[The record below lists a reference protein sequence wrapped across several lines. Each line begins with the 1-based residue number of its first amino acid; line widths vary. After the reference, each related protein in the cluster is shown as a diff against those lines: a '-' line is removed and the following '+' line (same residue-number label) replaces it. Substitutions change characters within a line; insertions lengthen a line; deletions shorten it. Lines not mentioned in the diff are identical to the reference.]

1 MKTISPE
8 RPIEAREAVF
18 TASDGTPLFYR
29 VWRTDSPPRRGILIL
44 HRGHEHSGRLDEVA
58 RALATEGTW
67 CFAYDAR
74 GHGRSPGR
82 RGDALGAA
90 TLVADLDAFARH
102 VCEAHGLAPE
112 SLAVVANS
120 VAAVVA
126 TAWVHDYAPGI
137 RAIALLAPAFSI
149 KLYVPFALPALRAL
163 LRIRPEL
170 FIRSYVRPGL
180 LTRDRE
186 EARRYAADTLITRDI
201 SARVL
206 VELHDLA
213 ERILADAPTL
223 DTPTLVVSAGAD
235 CVVRAGTQCRFF
247 QRLGATR
254 KEWIACRGMRHAL
267 LHERDRERV
276 IADVR
281 RFLDAEFAR
290 ERRDERGLLVA
301 DRAGHTA
308 REWQRLRRPA
318 RGPRAMGFFLQ
329 RGALRTVGR
338 LSAGIRLGWRHGF
351 DSGRSLDYVYENRA
365 RGTGV
370 LGRSLD
376 RAYLHA
382 PGWRGI
388 RRRKEL
394 IEETLREI
402 LRAANGGPVRI
413 VDVAAGCGRYVL
425 DVIEEFPNASAL
437 LCDHAETNVEK
448 GRAEAAARGLERVR
462 FERGDAFDAVHWSRL
477 EPKADVI
484 IVSGLYE
491 LFPENAPVLA
501 SLRGIVA
508 ALKPGGRL
516 IYTGQPWH
524 PQLETIARVLRNREQ
539 RRWVMRR
546 RSQPELDAL
555 VRAVGLVKE
564 RTRIDE
570 QGIFTVSVAAK
581 EDAK

>member
-1 MKTISPE
+1 MKTISQE
-8 RPIEAREAVF
+8 LPIEAREAAF
-18 TASDGTPLFYR
+18 AASDGTPLFYR
-29 VWRTDSPPRRGILIL
+29 IWRTDSPPHRGILLL
-44 HRGHEHSGRLDEVA
+44 HRGHEHSGRLDEAA
-58 RALATEGTW
+58 RALVSEGTW

-82 RGDALGAA
+82 RGDAPDAA

-102 VCEAHGLAPE
+102 VRDAHGLAPD
-112 SLAVVANS
+112 SLAVIANS

-137 RAIALLAPAFSI
+137 RALALLAPAFSI
-149 KLYVPFALPALRAL
+149 KLYVPFALPGLRAL
-163 LRIRPEL
+163 LRIHPGL

-186 EARRYAADTLITRDI
+186 EARKYAADTLVSRDI
-201 SARVL
+201 SARIL

-213 ERILADAPTL
+213 ARIIADAPTL
-223 DTPTLVVSAGAD
+223 GTPTLVLSAEAD
-235 CVVRAGTQCRFF
+235 CVVRAGAQRRFF
-247 QRLGATR
+247 QRLGTSR
-254 KEWIACRGMRHAL
+254 KEWITCPGMRHAL
-267 LHERDRERV
+267 LHERGRERV
-276 IADVR
+276 VADVR

-290 ERRDERGLLVA
+290 ERSDERRLVEA
-301 DRAGHTA
+301 DRSGHTA

-318 RGPRAMGFFLQ
+318 RGPRAVGFVLQ
-329 RGALRTVGR
+329 RAALRTIGG
-338 LSAGIRLGWRHGF
+338 LSEGIRTGWRHGF

-365 RGTGV
+365 RGTGI
-370 LGRSLD
+370 LGRALD
-376 RAYLHA
+376 RAYLDA

-394 IEETLREI
+394 LEETLREF
-402 LRAANGGPVRI
+402 LRAANGSPVRI

-425 DVIEEFPNASAL
+425 DVIEEFPNVSAL
-437 LCDHAETNVEK
+437 LFDYAETNVEK
-448 GRAEAAARGLERVR
+448 GCAEVAARGLTRAR
-462 FERGDAFDAVHWSRL
+462 FERGDAFETGRWSNL

-491 LFPENAPVLA
+491 LFPDNAPVLA
-501 SLRGIVA
+501 SLRGLA
-508 ALKPGGRL
+508 TALKPGGRL

-546 RSQPELDAL
+546 RSQAELDAL
-555 VRAVGLVKE
+555 VRAAGLVKE

-570 QGIFTVSVAAK
+570 QGIFTVSVARKEGAK
-581 EDAK
+581 